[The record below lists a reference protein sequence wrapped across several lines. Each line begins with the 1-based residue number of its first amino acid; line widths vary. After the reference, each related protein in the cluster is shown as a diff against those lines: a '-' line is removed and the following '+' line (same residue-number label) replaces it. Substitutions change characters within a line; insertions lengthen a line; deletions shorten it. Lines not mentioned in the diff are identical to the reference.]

1 MRCVACGL
9 EMRVVRALPDQ
20 SMLVSGKELRTFQ
33 CPSCDREQQQLVF
46 TRVIEQFA
54 TERMQFPARPSRLRA
69 SRRRRLPNA
78 ARAWG
83 RAWSRLRRSQQSC

>member
-20 SMLVSGKELRTFQ
+20 SMLVSGKELRTFR

-54 TERMQFPARPSRLRA
+54 TERMLRA